1 MDKLKNL
8 NETFFS
14 LYGRLYENK
23 KFLTKRQLNVM
34 SNELFEQ
41 YKIEAKK
48 TLLPKLIDDKFKL
61 FDIKQRK
68 KHRVPFMFLFFS
80 NKLARLVCK
89 SIKAELAEYYKTFDR
104 NLSASVETSS
114 EADK

>member
-1 MDKLKNL
+1 MESLKNL

-23 KFLTKRQLNVM
+23 KFLTKRQLNAM
-34 SNELFEQ
+34 SNELFDQ

-48 TLLPKLIDDKFKL
+48 VLLPKLINDKFNL
-61 FDIKQRK
+61 FVIKRRK
-68 KHRVPFMFLFFS
+68 ADRVPFMFLFFS

-89 SIKAELAEYYKTFDR
+89 SIKKELAEYYKSFNGELPIPTET
-104 NLSASVETSS
+104 LSEIG
-114 EADK
+114 E

>member
-1 MDKLKNL
+1 MDSLKNL

-68 KHRVPFMFLFFS
+68 QHRVPFKFLFFS

-89 SIKAELAEYYKTFDR
+89 SIKEELAEYYKSFNR
-104 NLSASVETSS
+104 ETPTPAEKSN
-114 EADK
+114 EVGK